1 MNRFG
6 CLCSRRDLT
15 TQLIGPFK
23 RKRQVW
29 NFVGALPSSGL
40 FFGRKKSWLVRY
52 DHLEVDWARG
62 CSQVFSDRVKGD
74 QVTREVVRDMFFLSL
89 CLLNAKCYGVWHAT
103 YLGYPWMFLFVAVSV
118 DRSAWCCLL
127 ATYHAT
133 PWDESSVTVV
143 FEEVLSDV
151 LGHGQVSSNMQLV
164 LAGCRK
170 PQGWL
175 NYGKFDEWIEP
186 HGCAF
191 FVLKNVHP
199 WQLGWNSPKSCTL
212 QNKKYIQLC
221 IS

>member
-1 MNRFG
+1 MFQTRSNNPINWPIQKKEASVEFCG
-6 CLCSRRDLT
+6 
-15 TQLIGPFK
+15 GPSLKWPFLWQKKILVGEIWPFRGWLGK
-23 RKRQVW
+23 RV
-29 NFVGALPSSGL
+29 FSGL
-40 FFGRKKSWLVRY
+40 FRQGEGWSSHERGGSWYVLLKPLFVECEM
-52 DHLEVDWARG
+52 LRG
-62 CSQVFSDRVKGD
+62 
-74 QVTREVVRDMFFLSL
+74 VTTLHTLDI
-89 CLLNAKCYGVWHAT
+89 
-103 YLGYPWMFLFVAVSV
+103 LGCFCFVAVSV